1 MQADIDKRIE
11 HNQPRIR
18 LTIVPQKSNPSK
30 IFVCGIADHS
40 VMDGMSLLQTFA
52 LMQDD
57 PEARKNNGVPFPD
70 RRAPTTRE
78 ILGKMGEFLTF
89 IDELE
94 KKKGAIEQ
102 TGNGKPSGRQSFHVS
117 DDIDLIAL
125 KQKSKDYGVT
135 INDLF
140 TGACTAALSKRALE
154 RP

>member
-1 MQADIDKRIE
+1 
-11 HNQPRIR
+11 
-18 LTIVPQKSNPSK
+18 
-30 IFVCGIADHS
+30 
-40 VMDGMSLLQTFA
+40 MSLLQTFA

-125 KQKSKDYGVT
+125 K
-135 INDLF
+135 
-140 TGACTAALSKRALE
+140 
-154 RP
+154 